1 MHKNIGTENVKVWD
15 QVEDQNLAD
24 RIILK
29 CNVKKYRVRT
39 ETAFIRNS
47 TGRSNAL
54 LSTWWWA
61 VQSGKTS
68 PHMKEYH
75 SALTIT
81 TWGRMEQNT
90 FEKRVCIFYRYNLLG
105 IILFFFLQ
113 FLLKIRFCTMNYFK
127 EQLQIQL

>member
-1 MHKNIGTENVKVWD
+1 
-15 QVEDQNLAD
+15 
-24 RIILK
+24 
-29 CNVKKYRVRT
+29 
-39 ETAFIRNS
+39 
-47 TGRSNAL
+47 
-54 LSTWWWA
+54 
-61 VQSGKTS
+61 
-68 PHMKEYH
+68 MKEYH